1 MADLDAAV
9 LNDGLAL
16 AMEWG
21 DEWLRPIQERL
32 ARAHPELTSD
42 DLDRYDTACRA
53 AMDRG
58 HGLVSELMQRERLA
72 PGDELW
78 RRFRAVSS
86 LRDPWISDDNLGHL
100 YSQGCYY
107 AMK

>member
-1 MADLDAAV
+1 
-9 LNDGLAL
+9 
-16 AMEWG
+16 
-21 DEWLRPIQERL
+21 
-32 ARAHPELTSD
+32 
-42 DLDRYDTACRA
+42 
-53 AMDRG
+53 MDRG